1 MTNSSNIYCRLSGD
15 NFWVKRRDLSDI
27 EVIERLR
34 GQMILLQH
42 VFLLN
47 CDDFFLRKFF
57 EDEGLLLR
65 SCLGFY
71 HFDYSLVNE
80 RFIQ

>member
-1 MTNSSNIYCRLSGD
+1 MTDSSNVDCGLSGD
-15 NFWVKRRDLSDI
+15 NFWVERRDLRHI

-34 GQMILLQH
+34 GQMILRQH
-42 VFLLN
+42 VCLLIR
-47 CDDFFLRKFF
+47 DDLFLRKFF
-57 EDEGLLLR
+57 EDEGLLLC

>member
-1 MTNSSNIYCRLSGD
+1 MTNSSNINCRLSGD
-15 NFWVKRRDLSDI
+15 NFWVKRRDLSHI

-34 GQMILLQH
+34 GQMFLLQH

-47 CDDFFLRKFF
+47 RDDFFLRKFF
-57 EDEGLLLR
+57 EDEGLLLC

>member
-1 MTNSSNIYCRLSGD
+1 MTNSSNIDCRLPGD
-15 NFWVKRRDLSDI
+15 NFWVKRRDLSHI

-34 GQMILLQH
+34 GQMFLLQH

-47 CDDFFLRKFF
+47 RDDFFLRKFF
-57 EDEGLLLR
+57 EDEGLLLLC
-65 SCLGFY
+65 CLGFY

>member
-1 MTNSSNIYCRLSGD
+1 MTDCSNIHCRLSGD

-42 VFLLN
+42 VFLLIS
-47 CDDFFLRKFF
+47 DDFFLRKFF
-57 EDEGLLLR
+57 EDEGLLLL